1 MIKEIRKI
9 SNSEKSLNIAKNEA
23 KRIMAKVLSVEIS
36 FYQYLFE
43 ENNFTFNEILESH
56 NQFLREIDNENN
68 VYFKADLDYLNN
80 LVT

>member
-23 KRIMAKVLSVEIS
+23 KRIMAKVLNVEIS

-43 ENNFTFNEILESH
+43 ENDFTFNEILESH
-56 NQFLREIDNENN
+56 NRFLKDIDNENN
-68 VYFKADLDYLNN
+68 VYFKADIEYLNN
-80 LVT
+80 LAT